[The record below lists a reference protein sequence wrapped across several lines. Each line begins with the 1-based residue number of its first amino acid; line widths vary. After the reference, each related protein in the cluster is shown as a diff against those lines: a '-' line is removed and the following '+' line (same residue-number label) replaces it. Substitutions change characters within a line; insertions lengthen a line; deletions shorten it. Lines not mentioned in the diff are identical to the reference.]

1 MDDGLNDGGRSIYI
15 VQIRKQENILKK
27 FWAVNM
33 KSIDIEKINNEV
45 VKFIEDRDWD
55 QFHSIKNLSMALSV
69 ETSELV
75 EIFQW
80 TKEDDSNKVS
90 SDAKLKIKVEEE
102 IADIFIYLLR
112 IAVKSGINI
121 EDAVL
126 AKIKKNAEKYPVE
139 KAKGSS
145 AKYNDL

>member
-1 MDDGLNDGGRSIYI
+1 
-15 VQIRKQENILKK
+15 
-27 FWAVNM
+27 M